1 LRLDDVNFFTSILQE
16 NDKMS
21 ESGIRRNVDKLGHV
35 LEEVR
40 ERALLHLNTKLV
52 HGLVTLEDLNKCPGF
67 SRRLLGTFS
76 GRISDVFH
84 NNIRVVQLAKSTPKG
99 AGT

>member
-1 LRLDDVNFFTSILQE
+1 MKLISQE
-16 NDKMS
+16 NEKMS

-67 SRRLLGTFS
+67 ARRLLGKKNQNNFFS
-76 GRISDVFH
+76 NFKRM
-84 NNIRVVQLAKSTPKG
+84 VQLAESISKS
-99 AGT
+99 ARA

>member
-1 LRLDDVNFFTSILQE
+1 
-16 NDKMS
+16 MS

-67 SRRLLGTFS
+67 ARRLLGKKSKQSFPTFQNKNGS
-76 GRISDVFH
+76 TRRIHLKKCSCS
-84 NNIRVVQLAKSTPKG
+84 IS
-99 AGT
+99 